1 MPKARVTIEDVARA
15 CHVSVATVSMVLSGK
30 PGINALTRKRVAAVA
45 QTMGYQ
51 RRIRVSEKPLRR
63 IAVVVDQTENS
74 EAMSSGFVHRLIQGT
89 TEIIE
94 KLRMQCDVV
103 LVERTMFIDDELTNL
118 AQRQFDAAMVIA
130 TEADR
135 EFNAR
140 LLDLGI
146 PVVLVGMFSDTL
158 YADAVQINHYS
169 CMYDLVS
176 HVISTGHRNIG
187 LIGGQDSFIPNLRYR
202 FHGFLHAMADHG
214 LAADYIEPSTNDIES
229 IRAATVRMLDRYPEM
244 TAMICRDDTVAHG
257 VLQVLHERG
266 IAVPGRMTVTGFG
279 DVSGSTEE
287 NALTTVQIDAH
298 TMGMLAVNVMLN
310 RLRVPAMMP
319 VTAVIHAPLCIRATS
334 GPPPLTTTR

>member
-94 KLRMQCDVV
+94 KFRMQCDVV

-176 HVISTGHRNIG
+176 HIISTGHRHIG
-187 LIGGQDSFIPNLRYR
+187 MIGGQDSFIPNLRYR

-214 LAADYIEPSTNDIES
+214 LATDYIEPCTKDEAS
-229 IRAATVRMLDRYPEM
+229 IRAATERMLERYPEM

-257 VLQVLHERG
+257 VLKVLHERG

-287 NALTTVQIDAH
+287 SALTTVQIDAH
-298 TMGMLAVNVMLN
+298 TMGMLAVHVMMNLS
-310 RLRVPAMMP
+310 RVPAMMP
-319 VTAVIHAPLCIRATS
+319 NTAVIHAPLCIRATS
-334 GPPPLTTTR
+334 GPPSLRTH

>member
-30 PGINALTRKRVAAVA
+30 PGINAMTRKRVASVA

-51 RRIRVSEKPLRR
+51 KRIRVSEKPLRR
-63 IAVVVDQTENS
+63 IAVVVDQTEDS
-74 EAMSSGFVHRLIQGT
+74 EVVTSGFIHRLIAGT

-94 KLRMQCDVV
+94 KLRIQCDVEMV
-103 LVERTMFIDDELTNL
+103 DRSMFINDELTL
-118 AQRQFDAAMVIA
+118 IAQRQFDAVMVVA
-130 TEADR
+130 VEADR

-146 PVVLVGMFSDTL
+146 PVVLVGVFSDTL

-169 CMYDLVS
+169 CMYDMVAHL
-176 HVISTGHRNIG
+176 ISIGHQHIG
-187 LIGGQDSFIPNLRYR
+187 MVGGQDSFIPNLRYR
-202 FHGFLHAMADHG
+202 FHGFVHAMNDHG
-214 LAADYIEPSTNDIES
+214 LDASHIEPCTREGDD
-229 IRAATVRMLDRYPEM
+229 IRAATERLLDRYPEM
-244 TAMICRDDTVAHG
+244 TAIVCREDLVARV
-257 VLQVLHERG
+257 VLRVLKERN

-279 DVSGSTEE
+279 DITASADEDG
-287 NALTTVQIDAH
+287 LTTVQIDAH

-319 VTAVIHAPLCIRATS
+319 ITAVIHAPLCIRATS
-334 GPPPLTTTR
+334 APPAHTAS

>member
-30 PGINALTRKRVAAVA
+30 PGINAMTRKRVASVA

-51 RRIRVSEKPLRR
+51 RRIRISEKPLRR
-63 IAVVVDQTENS
+63 IAVVVDQTEDS
-74 EAMSSGFVHRLIQGT
+74 EVVTSGFVQRLIAGAA
-89 TEIIE
+89 EIIE
-94 KLRMQCDVV
+94 KLRIQCDVV
-103 LVERTMFIDDELTNL
+103 LVERTMFIDEELTNL

-135 EFNAR
+135 EVNAR

-169 CMYDLVS
+169 CMYDLVT
-176 HVISTGHRNIG
+176 HIVSTGHQRIG
-187 LIGGQDSFIPNLRYR
+187 MIGGQDSFIPNLRYR
-202 FHGFLHAMADHG
+202 YHGFLHAMYDHG
-214 LAADYIEPSTNDIES
+214 LDATHIVPCTRDTQDIRSAA
-229 IRAATVRMLDRYPEM
+229 AGLLDSYPEM
-244 TAMICRDDTVAHG
+244 TAIVCRDDVIARV
-257 VLQVLHERG
+257 VLQVLKERN

-279 DVSGSTEE
+279 DITASVDDE
-287 NALTTVQIDAH
+287 ALTTVQIDAH
-298 TMGMLAVNVMLN
+298 TMGMLAVNVMMN

-319 VTAVIHAPLCIRATS
+319 ITAVIHAPLCIRATS
-334 GPPPLTTTR
+334 GPPRQSS